1 MVHDKTVK
9 FTTVNVD
16 NIRISRTFMNVA
28 EMRKDW
34 HDERGTTLPSLDDK
48 LVSAEVNGEVFNG
61 ETFEDL
67 AKFIDLDAQPTE

>member
-1 MVHDKTVK
+1 MMHDKTVK

-16 NIRISRTFMNVA
+16 NIRISRTFMSVE

-48 LVSAEVNGEVFNG
+48 LISAEVNGEAFNG

-67 AKFIDLDAQPTE
+67 DKFIELDAQPTE